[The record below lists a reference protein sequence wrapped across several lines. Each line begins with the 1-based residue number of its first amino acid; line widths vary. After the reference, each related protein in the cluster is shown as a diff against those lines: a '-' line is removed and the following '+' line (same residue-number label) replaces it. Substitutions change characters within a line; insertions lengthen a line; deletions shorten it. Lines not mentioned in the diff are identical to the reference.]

1 MPSKKSAFK
10 ELKKSKKRQAHNLLL
25 KKALKKEEKKIAT
38 LIASANISK
47 LKSEINAFVS
57 KVDKAVIAK
66 LLHKNT
72 AARKKS
78 HVLKQMHR
86 LSSAKSSK

>member
-10 ELKKSKKRQAHNLLL
+10 ELKKSKKRQEQNSSL
-25 KKALKKEEKKIAT
+25 KKAFKKEEKKIAA
-38 LIASANISK
+38 LIANENISK
-47 LKSEINAFVS
+47 LKSEINAFIS
-57 KVDKAVIAK
+57 KIDKAVTKK

-78 HVLKQMHR
+78 HILKQLHS
-86 LSSAKSSK
+86 LSTNKSSE